1 MDEFD
6 EIVRE
11 FLVESYENLD
21 QLDRDLVALEQEPDA
36 HPLLQ
41 SIFRTIHTIKG
52 TSGFLAF
59 GKLEVLT
66 HAGEGLLA
74 RLRDGGL
81 RLTQERATG
90 LLELVDA
97 VRGILAAIEATGVED
112 DRDYTDLVA
121 RLTALQTP
129 LPEAELATAGAAVAD
144 GASAATRG
152 RPTKATAQA
161 ASSSTPASST
171 PASSTPASGT
181 PGSATPSAN
190 APTAAKSTAR
200 PRRRATDAQ
209 PAGDQ
214 PTGQPTEQVAKHDIK
229 AARAARKANGAAPA
243 APANPPANVPL
254 LGELLQQRAD
264 IAPEDVAVAMLEQQL
279 GDDRPL
285 GEILIDH
292 GQATPDQVREAL
304 ELQAVAQA
312 DARSGGS
319 VSESTLRVDVN
330 LLDTLMRLVGE
341 LVLTRNQ
348 IVATAAARA
357 DIGMQRSSQRLNLLV
372 SELQAGVMKTRM

>member
-81 RLTQERATG
+81 RLTQERTTG

-97 VRGILAAIEATGVED
+97 VRGILAAIEATGIED

-129 LPEAELATAGAAVAD
+129 LPETELATAGATAAD
-144 GASAATRG
+144 AASAATRG
-152 RPTKATAQA
+152 GPARARSQA
-161 ASSSTPASST
+161 AASSTPASST
-171 PASSTPASGT
+171 PASSTSASSTSASNTPASSG
-181 PGSATPSAN
+181 PASAT
-190 APTAAKSTAR
+190 APGADAPKAAKSTPRPRRRSTDAEPTALPSGAAATSGATAR
-200 PRRRATDAQ
+200 PRRRSTDV
-209 PAGDQ
+209 
-214 PTGQPTEQVAKHDIK
+214 QPTEQPPAHRAGCQARHQSGACRTQGEHGRPRRPRE
-229 AARAARKANGAAPA
+229 AARERPAAR
-243 APANPPANVPL
+243 
-254 LGELLQQRAD
+254 
-264 IAPEDVAVAMLEQQL
+264 
-279 GDDRPL
+279 
-285 GEILIDH
+285 
-292 GQATPDQVREAL
+292 
-304 ELQAVAQA
+304 
-312 DARSGGS
+312 
-319 VSESTLRVDVN
+319 
-330 LLDTLMRLVGE
+330 
-341 LVLTRNQ
+341 
-348 IVATAAARA
+348 
-357 DIGMQRSSQRLNLLV
+357 
-372 SELQAGVMKTRM
+372 

>member
-66 HAGEGLLA
+66 HAGEGLLS

-81 RLTQERATG
+81 RLTQERTTG
-90 LLELVDA
+90 LLRTRRRRPRHPGLD
-97 VRGILAAIEATGVED
+97 RGH
-112 DRDYTDLVA
+112 R
-121 RLTALQTP
+121 R
-129 LPEAELATAGAAVAD
+129 
-144 GASAATRG
+144 RG
-152 RPTKATAQA
+152 RPRLHRPGRA
-161 ASSSTPASST
+161 ARPTFADPGRRRDGRFV
-171 PASSTPASGT
+171 ASG
-181 PGSATPSAN
+181 A
-190 APTAAKSTAR
+190 APRPAVDSTRGGAAQ
-200 PRRRATDAQ
+200 RRRAEPAAVVSSPAAAVRRRRPPPIHRRARRGGAAGRPIARRQ
-209 PAGDQ
+209 PATTAHKRRRRPPRG
-214 PTGQPTEQVAKHDIK
+214 PRPKVALKHGIK
-229 AARAARKANGAAPA
+229 AARRRTQGEPGCARSCSPRARRRD
-243 APANPPANVPL
+243 VPL
-254 LGELLQQRAD
+254 LGELLRKQAD
-264 IAPEDVAVAMLEQQL
+264 IDAEDVAVAMLEQQL

-285 GEILIDH
+285 GEILVDH

-304 ELQAVAQA
+304 AFQAAAQA
-312 DARSGGS
+312 EARVGGS
-319 VSESTLRVDVN
+319 VSDSTLRVDVD

-348 IVATAAARA
+348 IVATAAAR
-357 DIGMQRSSQRLNLLV
+357 GRHRRCMRSSQRLNLW
-372 SELQAGVMKTRM
+372 SASCRRAS

>member
-81 RLTQERATG
+81 RLTQERTTG

-97 VRGILAAIEATGVED
+97 VRGILASIETTGVED

-121 RLTALQTP
+121 RLTALQAP
-129 LPEAELATAGAAVAD
+129 APETEVPATA
-144 GASAATRG
+144 
-152 RPTKATAQA
+152 PK
-161 ASSSTPASST
+161 
-171 PASSTPASGT
+171 
-181 PGSATPSAN
+181 
-190 APTAAKSTAR
+190 AKSTPR
-200 PRRRATDAQ
+200 PRRRATDSQLA
-209 PAGDQ
+209 PVSPDDEDSASRRGLTQ
-214 PTGQPTEQVAKHDIK
+214 PTRLPS
-229 AARAARKANGAAPA
+229 RPA
-243 APANPPANVPL
+243 
-254 LGELLQQRAD
+254 
-264 IAPEDVAVAMLEQQL
+264 
-279 GDDRPL
+279 
-285 GEILIDH
+285 
-292 GQATPDQVREAL
+292 
-304 ELQAVAQA
+304 
-312 DARSGGS
+312 S
-319 VSESTLRVDVN
+319 
-330 LLDTLMRLVGE
+330 
-341 LVLTRNQ
+341 
-348 IVATAAARA
+348 
-357 DIGMQRSSQRLNLLV
+357 
-372 SELQAGVMKTRM
+372 

>member
-81 RLTQERATG
+81 RLTQERTTG

-112 DRDYTDLVA
+112 DRDYTDLVT

-129 LPEAELATAGAAVAD
+129 LPETELATAGATAAD
-144 GASAATRG
+144 AASAATRG
-152 RPTKATAQA
+152 GPTKARSQA
-161 ASSSTPASST
+161 AASSTPASST
-171 PASSTPASGT
+171 PASST
-181 PGSATPSAN
+181 
-190 APTAAKSTAR
+190 AAVDAR
-200 PRRRATDAQ
+200 PRSRPTPAVDGRTADSAAKVELAPAATPRSSDASGADRRPADRGAPTEQ
-209 PAGDQ
+209 PA
-214 PTGQPTEQVAKHDIK
+214 EQVAKHDIK
-229 AARAARKANGAAPA
+229 AARAARKANTGDAPLRPARPPAERPA
-243 APANPPANVPL
+243 A
-254 LGELLQQRAD
+254 R
-264 IAPEDVAVAMLEQQL
+264 
-279 GDDRPL
+279 
-285 GEILIDH
+285 
-292 GQATPDQVREAL
+292 
-304 ELQAVAQA
+304 
-312 DARSGGS
+312 
-319 VSESTLRVDVN
+319 
-330 LLDTLMRLVGE
+330 
-341 LVLTRNQ
+341 
-348 IVATAAARA
+348 
-357 DIGMQRSSQRLNLLV
+357 
-372 SELQAGVMKTRM
+372 

>member
-161 ASSSTPASST
+161 ASSSTRLRVHRLRVHRLRVHRLRVHRHR
-171 PASSTPASGT
+171 
-181 PGSATPSAN
+181 
-190 APTAAKSTAR
+190 AR
-200 PRRRATDAQ
+200 PDRRR
-209 PAGDQ
+209 
-214 PTGQPTEQVAKHDIK
+214 QVPMPRRLRSRRPGRD
-229 AARAARKANGAAPA
+229 AARRMPSRSVSRPPSSPPSSPPSRLPNTTSKRRV
-243 APANPPANVPL
+243 PPARRTEPPPL
-254 LGELLQQRAD
+254 HRRTH
-264 IAPEDVAVAMLEQQL
+264 P
-279 GDDRPL
+279 R
-285 GEILIDH
+285 
-292 GQATPDQVREAL
+292 TSRC
-304 ELQAVAQA
+304 
-312 DARSGGS
+312 
-319 VSESTLRVDVN
+319 
-330 LLDTLMRLVGE
+330 
-341 LVLTRNQ
+341 
-348 IVATAAARA
+348 
-357 DIGMQRSSQRLNLLV
+357 
-372 SELQAGVMKTRM
+372 